1 MAESGSTPS
10 AAPPNP
16 VLPQPEH
23 AGSVLTTLAAQL
35 VQLYAEREPVK
46 AELEALE
53 DEIDRLETLA
63 HTAMVQAGMTAFSTE
78 HASINLRPRIVFNAT
93 DWAALQAHIV
103 ATGEFDI
110 LKRALSLTAL
120 RERGEALPPGVARV
134 TLEQFVFKPTRKGI

>member
-1 MAESGSTPS
+1 
-10 AAPPNP
+10 
-16 VLPQPEH
+16 
-23 AGSVLTTLAAQL
+23 LTTLAAQL

-134 TLEQFVFKPTRKGI
+134 TLEQFVFKPTTKGI